1 MKIKEITKIYLKI
14 WKIWKIKQLIMH
26 ILNLFFFLI
35 IKYNMYDKIGVI
47 NQYYNMR

>member
-1 MKIKEITKIYLKI
+1 MENLKNKTI
-14 WKIWKIKQLIMH
+14 NNAYIE
-26 ILNLFFFLI
+26 FVFFLI

>member
-1 MKIKEITKIYLKI
+1 MENLKNKTI
-14 WKIWKIKQLIMH
+14 NNAYIEFV
-26 ILNLFFFLI
+26 FFFLI